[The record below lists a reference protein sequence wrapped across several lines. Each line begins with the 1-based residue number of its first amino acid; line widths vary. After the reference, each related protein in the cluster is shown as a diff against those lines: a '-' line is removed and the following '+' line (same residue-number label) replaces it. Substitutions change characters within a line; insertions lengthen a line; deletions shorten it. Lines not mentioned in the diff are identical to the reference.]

1 MIKQQTNIYESSTV
15 ESSTYDFKE
24 KELYISFKSDTVY
37 LYQNVSKEIYESFRD
52 SDSQGKALNSL
63 IKQNTDI
70 ICEKLEDI

>member
-1 MIKQQTNIYESSTV
+1 MIKTQTNIYDSSTID
-15 ESSTYDFKE
+15 SSTYDFEE